1 VTTAE
6 PSAPEQ
12 RRQRSADRRR
22 VARGGRREGDRPGR
36 HPTIL
41 IADSYAEV
49 RELFAT
55 YLDRFGFH
63 VETASNGAEA
73 VSAIQRASPLLIL
86 MEPALPASPAIDL
99 EKQLAAD
106 LQHAAIPI
114 ILLVGDLSD
123 PEVATPPFRP
133 AGVLHKPFQ
142 LTALIAGLASAA
154 AAATLLNFFHPFD
167 AAATDLAVHVFAVA
181 IVIGA
186 NRALSGRLLAANFSR
201 RDVTRARVRSN

>member
-1 VTTAE
+1 VTTEE
-6 PSAPEQ
+6 PSAPDQ
-12 RRQRSADRRR
+12 RRQRSPDRRR

-41 IADSYAEV
+41 IADSYSEV

-63 VETASNGAEA
+63 VERASNGAEV
-73 VSAIQRASPLLIL
+73 VSAIQRSSPRLIL
-86 MEPALPASPAIDL
+86 MEPGLPALSANDL
-99 EKQLAAD
+99 EKRLAAD
-106 LQHAAIPI
+106 LRSAAIPI

-142 LTALIAGLASAA
+142 LTSLIAEVRRVLTAETAS
-154 AAATLLNFFHPFD
+154 P
-167 AAATDLAVHVFAVA
+167 
-181 IVIGA
+181 
-186 NRALSGRLLAANFSR
+186 
-201 RDVTRARVRSN
+201 

>member
-1 VTTAE
+1 VTPAE
-6 PSAPEQ
+6 RSLEQ
-12 RRQRSADRRR
+12 RQARSPDRRR

-55 YLDRFGFH
+55 YLDRFGFD
-63 VETASNGAEA
+63 VERASNGAEA
-73 VSAIQRASPLLIL
+73 VAAIERSSPSVIL
-86 MEPALPASPAIDL
+86 MEPGLPALSAIDL
-99 EKQLAAD
+99 EKRLAAD
-106 LQHAAIPI
+106 RSGAQIPI

-142 LTALIAGLASAA
+142 LTALIAEVRRVLGAA
-154 AAATLLNFFHPFD
+154 A
-167 AAATDLAVHVFAVA
+167 
-181 IVIGA
+181 I
-186 NRALSGRLLAANFSR
+186 SS
-201 RDVTRARVRSN
+201 